1 MTPQRLVAAL
11 LLPLLLSLP
20 NSLPLAAQSPG
31 PSPQDTPSSEI
42 QSSEV
47 QDSEVQSSEVQDSG
61 AQAPETQ
68 TSEGAKQ
75 EDRRIPKVSDP
86 KVFAQSLEAAL
97 QALKYYGPY
106 DDPEQLQ
113 RINEIG
119 YQLVQQSR
127 FRKYPFSFYLL
138 DMPVPN
144 AFALP
149 GGQIFIT
156 RGMLDLGLDDDMLA
170 CLLGHEIAH
179 VTQEHGLRIQR
190 RANLLNALTQA
201 LAIGLAVGA
210 QNVGPRS
217 YDPYYGNTRE
227 SGRGE
232 VLQGAMIGA
241 MVVSQLLVLDYSREF
256 EDESDDEGQRL
267 AAFAGYDPEGARRLW
282 QTMLARLPTNKE
294 YGYWRTH
301 PFEDTR
307 MRAAETRSE
316 LLKILDLSSAAV
328 TRQAHQAALLD
339 FVPQADPKYQDLLKR
354 TALATWPQG
363 TEAEELRVEFLHR
376 LRDDALGGQPME
388 RDYGKVLEAYREEV
402 AEVRELTPDSP
413 FLDRVEA
420 EVALMLED
428 VEELYPQAQEIFAGG
443 FFETRFLEVFASNF
457 PQAPEIP
464 EVALA
469 LGNAYSRLQRPTDA
483 VERYLQAWRADPTS
497 DAGQRAR
504 TGLQNLAPYLKQ
516 LAALQQLAQL
526 DQDPELQLL
535 ARQRLSEIA
544 GKYEQVENGA
554 EYLERFPGGEYAE
567 PVNERLNKLADNL
580 LTEVTIYQGMGDN
593 VKALDRINRI
603 LTYAPLSPA
612 AERLRQETLAAEQAG

>member
-11 LLPLLLSLP
+11 LLPLLLALNP
-20 NSLPLAAQSPG
+20 LLLAAQS
-31 PSPQDTPSSEI
+31 
-42 QSSEV
+42 
-47 QDSEVQSSEVQDSG
+47 
-61 AQAPETQ
+61 QAPPPETQ
-68 TSEGAKQ
+68 LPETQLPETQPPESESPESQ
-75 EDRRIPKVSDP
+75 TDTDSQQQSVRIPKVSDP

-149 GGQIFIT
+149 GGQVFIT
-156 RGMLDLGLDDDMLA
+156 RGMLELDLDDDMLA

-179 VTQEHGLRIQR
+179 VTKEHGLRIQR

-201 LAIGLAVGA
+201 LAIGLAIGA

-232 VLQGAMIGA
+232 VLQGAMISA

-267 AAFAGYDPEGARRLW
+267 AAFAGYDPGGARRLW
-282 QTMLARLPTNKE
+282 QTMLARLPTTKE

-307 MRAAETRSE
+307 MRAAETRAE
-316 LLKILDLSSAAV
+316 LLKVLDVSGAAV

-339 FVPQADPKYQDLLKR
+339 FVPQADLKYQDLLKR

-363 TEAEELRVEFLHR
+363 AEAEKLRFEFLHR
-376 LRDDALGGQPME
+376 LRDDALGGKPME

-402 AEVRELTPDSP
+402 AEVRDLTPTSP
-413 FLDRVEA
+413 FLERAEA
-420 EVALMLED
+420 EVALLLED
-428 VEELYPQAQEIFAGG
+428 VEKLYPQAQEIFAGG
-443 FFETRFLEVFASNF
+443 VFETRFLEVFASNF
-457 PQAPEIP
+457 PEAPEIP
-464 EVALA
+464 DVALA
-469 LGNAYSRLQRPTDA
+469 LGNAYSRLQRSTDA
-483 VERYLQAWRADPTS
+483 VERYLQAWRAAPAS
-497 DAGQRAR
+497 EAGQRAR
-504 TGLQNLAPYLKQ
+504 SGLQNLAPYLEQ
-516 LAALQQLAQL
+516 LAALQQLVEL
-526 DQDPELQLL
+526 DHDPELQQL

-544 GKYEQVENGA
+544 GKYEQIENGA